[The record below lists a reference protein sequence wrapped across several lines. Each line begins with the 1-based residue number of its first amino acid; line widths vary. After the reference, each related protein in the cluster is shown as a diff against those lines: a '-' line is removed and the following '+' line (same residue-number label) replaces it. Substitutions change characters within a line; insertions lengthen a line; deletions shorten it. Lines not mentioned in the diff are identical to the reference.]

1 MFFGLVWLPGS
12 TPGESSGDH
21 GDRPMPSR
29 KQRDSI
35 TMAKA
40 NQSLDR
46 KPCKPP
52 SLRPFACKVEGNDD
66 EPDRPA
72 GRRPDWYGR

>member
-52 SLRPFACKVEGNDD
+52 SLRPFAMQSGGE
-66 EPDRPA
+66 
-72 GRRPDWYGR
+72 